1 MPRTLLISALRSIAL
16 IALLATPFAAHAEV
30 ELAPPPV
37 DVEVGTTPVALV
49 TNGDGFLAV
58 FRRET
63 PNRGTAAMP
72 LDRDGRRLRDAA
84 VDVSASNVSVA
95 AAGDR
100 YLALRESGGVVE
112 ITPDGRRRAEWDVPG
127 IVPSQYEISATGDGQ
142 AILLTS
148 IFVGRAY
155 LFTASG
161 QFLREVAWPA
171 APAQNLGVA
180 AGPDRFVWLTRD
192 GSDIV
197 LRTIPADGSAEPPV
211 VRVNSAGLP
220 GGVMRLVTAE
230 GTILLFA
237 PVEFPGLILQPPPRE
252 YHALFISRDG
262 AVGAAQRIEAFDGV
276 FIDTGAFVRYGGG
289 ALFLAVTPTGR
300 GDGSQVWRAVR
311 LESDGRPIDRQ
322 PLVLSDVP
330 VTRSVTRVASNG
342 ETVVI
347 YNGSTAVS
355 LRNLTEVHR
364 ETIPL
369 TRRSQQQTR
378 VAGAGGESLVV
389 WLDRAEGGD
398 RLMARR
404 VSTSA
409 PLGKP
414 FLVARSDGFFGTHA
428 VAAGAGM
435 YLVVWHHWQQ
445 LWGLRI
451 ASDGTFLD
459 REPLLIR
466 NGVGYNLKVAAESN
480 GSDFMIVWQEPPN
493 AIFGTLLSPS
503 GRVAGIQHIG
513 EGSGPDV
520 AWEGR
525 TWIVVWS
532 RVRGFGFPGSPL
544 DVEVRAA
551 RLAADGVLEAVS
563 EVPVAAG
570 ENLTQPRV
578 ASGPAGSLV
587 TVSGLAAHL
596 APESLRPSTVFAY
609 APVHLPTAKPRFD
622 GRDFVLAWRGLARA
636 YHYLGRIA
644 PGATEVRRSV
654 AVSNR
659 RPDPFTHPVDVAV
672 SEDGTAA
679 LIAQEWR
686 AYGDEAPTWRIIFY
700 DHDELTQQTRRR
712 SVRF

>member
-1 MPRTLLISALRSIAL
+1 MPRTLLISALRSITL
-16 IALLATPFAAHAEV
+16 VALLAAPFAAHAEV

-63 PNRGTAAMP
+63 PNGGTAAMP

-84 VDVSASNVSVA
+84 VDVSASNVSVTA
-95 AAGDR
+95 AENR
-100 YLALRESGGVVE
+100 YLALRQFGGVVE
-112 ITPDGRRRAEWDVPG
+112 IAPDGRRRAEWDVPG
-127 IVPSQYEISATGDGQ
+127 IVPSQYEITATGDGR

-197 LRTIPADGSAEPPV
+197 LRTIPADGSAEPPA

-220 GGVMRLVTAE
+220 GGVMRLITAE
-230 GTILLFA
+230 GTILVFT
-237 PVEFPGLILQPPPRE
+237 PVEFFGPSPPPPRE
-252 YHALFISRDG
+252 YYALFISRTG

-276 FIDTGAFVRYGGG
+276 SIDTGALVRYGGG
-289 ALFLAVTPTGR
+289 ALFLAVTPTGTV
-300 GDGSQVWRAVR
+300 DGSQVWRVVR

-322 PLVLSDVP
+322 ALVLSDVP
-330 VTRSVTRVASNG
+330 VTRGVTRVASNG

-347 YNGSTAVS
+347 YSGSTALS
-355 LRNLTEVHR
+355 LRNLTEAHR

-369 TRRSQQQTR
+369 TRRSQQETR
-378 VAGAGGESLVV
+378 VAGAGAESLVV
-389 WLDRAEGGD
+389 WNERAEGGD

-409 PLGKP
+409 PLGEP

-466 NGVGYNLKVAAESN
+466 NGVGFNLKVAAESN
-480 GSDFMIVWQEPPN
+480 GSDFMIVWQEAPN
-493 AIFGTLLSPS
+493 AIAGTLLSPN

-520 AWEGR
+520 AWDGR
-525 TWIVVWS
+525 GWIVVWS

-551 RLAADGVLEAVS
+551 RLAADGVLQAGS
-563 EVPVAAG
+563 EVLVAAG
-570 ENLTQPRV
+570 VNLTQPRV
-578 ASGPAGSLV
+578 ASGPAGSLM
-587 TVSGLAAHL
+587 TFSGLAAHL

-609 APVHLPTAKPRFD
+609 APLHLPTAKPRFD
-622 GRDFVLAWRGLARA
+622 GRDFALAWRDLAAA
-636 YHYLGRIA
+636 YHYLGRIT
-644 PGATEVRRSV
+644 PGATVVRRSL

-659 RPDPFTHPVDVAV
+659 RPDPFRHPVDVAV
-672 SEDGTAA
+672 SDDGSAA

-700 DHDELTQQTRRR
+700 GHDELAQQIRRR